1 MIDLKALDLALIGL
15 VQDSDT
21 DSLDTDMKSDI
32 EQKLLQRRETLDPLT
47 RVYRRD
53 FFDLQFDIQWKIA
66 VRKQESM
73 VLFFIDIDRFRS
85 FNEKNDSRSGDY
97 ALQKVAK
104 TLKQLFRRGSD
115 FVARYKSDQ
124 FIVLAADMTQEQAK
138 VQAEKICDRVYKLKI
153 LDGQADRYLSV
164 CVGHIVHI
172 PLATEKPQGMLKA
185 AYQNLKHAKSTGIG
199 KVFG

>member
-1 MIDLKALDLALIGL
+1 MIDLAALDLALIGL
-15 VQDSDT
+15 TQDADADNSDT
-21 DSLDTDMKSDI
+21 D
-32 EQKLLQRRETLDPLT
+32 QKPLQRLETLDTLT

-66 VRKQESM
+66 VRKQESLI
-73 VLFFIDIDRFRS
+73 LFFIDIDQFRS

-124 FIVLAADMTQEQAK
+124 FVVLASDMTREQAK
-138 VQAEKICDRVYKLKI
+138 AQAEKICERIYNLRILNVQANQYLK
-153 LDGQADRYLSV
+153 V
-164 CVGHIVHI
+164 CVGYIVHL
-172 PLATEKPQGMLKA
+172 PLATEKPQSMLEA
-185 AYQNLKHAKSTGIG
+185 AYQNLKHAKSAGTGKASG
-199 KVFG
+199 